1 MDLWLIENRPA
12 NHEIIARIPKV
23 LCMEKKEEISNIPQ
37 KRKHSLPQSSA
48 KNFDTTHTREYRN
61 LPPKPIRI
69 NSKNSTPK
77 QHTKNIIQN
86 NENVERNHL
95 ITDKINDEKENKLLN
110 LIVKVVVKS
119 TLEQLYGKE
128 SY

>member
-1 MDLWLIENRPA
+1 
-12 NHEIIARIPKV
+12 
-23 LCMEKKEEISNIPQ
+23 MEKKKEISNIPQ
-37 KRKHSLPQSSA
+37 NRKRYLPRSSA
-48 KNFDTTHTREYRN
+48 KNFETTHSKEYRN

-69 NSKNSTPK
+69 NSKNSIPK

-86 NENVERNHL
+86 TENVERNDVS
-95 ITDKINDEKENKLLN
+95 IDKINEKKENKLLN